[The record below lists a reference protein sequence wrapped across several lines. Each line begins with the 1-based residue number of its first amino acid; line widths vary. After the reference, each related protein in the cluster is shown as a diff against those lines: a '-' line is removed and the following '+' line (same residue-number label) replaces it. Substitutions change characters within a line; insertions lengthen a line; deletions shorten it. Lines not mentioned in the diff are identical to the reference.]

1 MICFSTAF
9 AVKGQLKMFL
19 LLKKKNKQR
28 KKHDLLQVGLNTSPE
43 SRVLQ
48 GNNSVKLIM
57 YTNVSLDLIPV
68 LQVFVING
76 VE

>member
-1 MICFSTAF
+1 MYEVICFSTAF
-9 AVKGQLKMFL
+9 AVKGQLK
-19 LLKKKNKQR
+19 KP

-43 SRVLQ
+43 IRVLQ

-57 YTNVSLDLIPV
+57 YANVSWDLIPV